1 MRKIMKNWRGYWLI
15 AVAFIHTVF
24 ALIMFADDYKS
35 LYDNGIFNSITSV
48 QGHAAVWFFLF
59 GQVLFIVGLLVRHY
73 ELATDKKIPL
83 SISLNLLLLTI
94 IGVVL
99 MPDSGFWLVFPVVI
113 SMLLNK
119 PLPPVQTMG
128 K

>member
-1 MRKIMKNWRGYWLI
+1 MKNWRGYWLM

-24 ALIMFADDYKS
+24 ALVMFADDYRS

-59 GQVLFIVGLLVRHY
+59 GQVLFIIGLLVRHY
-73 ELATDKKIPL
+73 ERVAGNTIPL

-113 SMLLNK
+113 SMLLTK
-119 PLPPVQTMG
+119 PLPLAQALE

>member
-1 MRKIMKNWRGYWLI
+1 M

-24 ALIMFADDYKS
+24 ALVMFADDYRS
-35 LYDNGIFNSITSV
+35 LYDNGIINSITSV

-73 ELATDKKIPL
+73 ELAVDNKIPL

-94 IGVVL
+94 VGVVL

-113 SMLLNK
+113 SMLLSK
-119 PLPPVQTMG
+119 PLLLAQAME

>member
-1 MRKIMKNWRGYWLI
+1 MS
-15 AVAFIHTVF
+15 VAFIHTVF
-24 ALIMFADDYKS
+24 ALVMFSDDYRS
-35 LYDNGIFNSITSV
+35 LYDNGIINSITSV

-59 GQVLFIVGLLVRHY
+59 GQMLFIVGLLVRHY
-73 ELATDKKIPL
+73 ELAADKKIPL

-99 MPDSGFWLVFPVVI
+99 MPESGFWLIFPVVI
-113 SMLLNK
+113 STLLSK
-119 PLPPVQTMG
+119 PLPLTQAVE

>member
-1 MRKIMKNWRGYWLI
+1 MKNWRGYWLMS
-15 AVAFIHTVF
+15 VAFIHTAF
-24 ALIMFADDYKS
+24 ALIMFSDDYRS
-35 LYDNGIFNSITSV
+35 LYDNGIINSITSV

-59 GQVLFIVGLLVRHY
+59 GQLLFIVGLLVRHY
-73 ELATDKKIPL
+73 ELAADNKIPL

-113 SMLLNK
+113 SMLLSK
-119 PLPPVQTMG
+119 PLPLSQALE